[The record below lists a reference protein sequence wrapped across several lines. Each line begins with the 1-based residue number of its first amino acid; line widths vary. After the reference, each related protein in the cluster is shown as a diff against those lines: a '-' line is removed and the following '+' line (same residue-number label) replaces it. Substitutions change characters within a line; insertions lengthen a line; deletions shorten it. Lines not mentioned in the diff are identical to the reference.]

1 MDIDHKLSNKI
12 SVILINLL
20 LQLKNFTNVEKDE
33 NNDLSNLEHNDQE
46 EFSTVR
52 NNMKSKCLSMLHL
65 NTSSLQKF

>member
-20 LQLKNFTNVEKDE
+20 LQLKNLANVEKDE

-46 EFSTVR
+46 EFSTVG
-52 NNMKSKCLSMLHL
+52 NNMKPKCLSVLHL